1 MSKRD
6 VAYAATVS
14 GMSTRLASVVIEAA
28 DPSAAAEF
36 WYVMLG
42 GTAIPD
48 GPQGRRLVG
57 PEIGGCD
64 LDLVFVPAHG
74 AKTGKNRIHV
84 DLATESPHEYQVL
97 TSLAADIGAHV
108 VDIGQGPAMPW
119 TVFQDPDGNEFCVL
133 EPRELY
139 TDTGPLAAVVID
151 SVAPARVAD
160 FWSAATGW
168 PVVHVCEDSAAL
180 RPLDTHG
187 PWIEFLRVPDP
198 KRTPNRIQFDMFPTD
213 IEDPVGWLLALGA
226 TRLSDRVLADPEGNE
241 FNLVCEPA
249 IDIPVRRFSR

>member
-6 VAYAATVS
+6 GADAATVS

-42 GTAIPD
+42 GTAVPD
-48 GPQGRRLVG
+48 GARGRRLVA

-74 AKTGKNRIHV
+74 AKTAKNRIHV

-108 VDIGQGPAMPW
+108 VDVGQGPTMPW
-119 TVFQDPDGNEFCVL
+119 TVFQDPEGNEFCVL